1 MEIRRDVLRWTPE
14 RANRMAD
21 RSPPMQPA
29 LNRRQAVI
37 RSSPLRDFKQN
48 PGQLQ
53 TFTQRR
59 RTMGETRL
67 ASLTQRPALH
77 RIVSSFHF
85 ISWRFS
91 EMK

>member
-1 MEIRRDVLRWTPE
+1 MNTRG
-14 RANRMAD
+14 ANRVAD
-21 RSPPMQPA
+21 RSAADASLLWIGGRP
-29 LNRRQAVI
+29 VI
-37 RSSPLRDFKQN
+37 RSSPLSNFKQN

-53 TFTQRR
+53 TFMQRR

-85 ISWRFS
+85 ISPRFS